1 VFNWLVVLTP
11 LIIAQTIVSSKIRS
25 MEKVF
30 QEKLNKFV
38 ILSSK
43 TKDIQELMGVEG
55 KATSIMFK
63 KFRQYLEISGIND
76 FKKREYRP
84 TKDKV
89 NGLLSFTYTLYSNLL
104 YSLILSDGYDPYIGF
119 LHSKRG
125 MHAAFVSDMIEF
137 DRARLTLFVLKL
149 FTHEYLVDDDFE
161 SIYLTQ
167 NGRKKFLVK
176 FNELVAEIF
185 DDSRKNLNF
194 IGDRFV

>member
-1 VFNWLVVLTP
+1 
-11 LIIAQTIVSSKIRS
+11 
-25 MEKVF
+25 
-30 QEKLNKFV
+30 
-38 ILSSK
+38 
-43 TKDIQELMGVEG
+43 
-55 KATSIMFK
+55 
-63 KFRQYLEISGIND
+63 
-76 FKKREYRP
+76 
-84 TKDKV
+84 
-89 NGLLSFTYTLYSNLL
+89 
-104 YSLILSDGYDPYIGF
+104 
-119 LHSKRG
+119 

>member
-1 VFNWLVVLTP
+1 VVLTP

-43 TKDIQELMGVEG
+43 TKDIQELMGIEG
-55 KATSIMFK
+55 KATAIMFK
-63 KFRQYLEISGIND
+63 KFKQYLEISGIND